1 MISLISAKDV
11 RNRLALPDDEGI
23 NASIKSCIVGATLRA
38 SSLLQTDFDPIRIL
52 SVFFISEEIEVANG
66 GLYTLRLPNGFAAEG
81 MTVRVGDTFEE
92 MIAGGGTILGTDY
105 FNLEKGWVYVLKS
118 DTVGK
123 YVSVLADHGFISS
136 ATIPEWLKEV
146 VLGLTI
152 KMLSFQQ
159 VSDEATLSNIIPT
172 LDQHIFSLVD
182 NHKRSG
188 SWILPVYTTADS
200 VESDVRSMVYYREQ
214 YDA

>member
-38 SSLLQTDFDPIRIL
+38 SSLLQTDFDPIRML
-52 SVFFISEEIEVANG
+52 SVFFISEQIEVANG
-66 GLYTLRLPNGFAAEG
+66 GLYTLRLVNGFAAEG

-159 VSDEATLSNIIPT
+159 VSDGKPTLSNIIPT

-188 SWILPVYTTADS
+188 SICISPVYTTADS
-200 VESDVRSMVYYREQ
+200 VVV
-214 YDA
+214 